1 MKFNVNFPSCN
12 KRKILCKPGEK
23 MPYTTEMF
31 STVKQE
37 KPINK
42 CKNNDHLSCY
52 KKISNSPSLPY
63 ACSYFYCT
71 Y

>member
-1 MKFNVNFPSCN
+1 MKLNVNFLSCY
-12 KRKILCKPGEK
+12 KKTILCKPGEK
-23 MPYTTEMF
+23 PPCTVKIF

-42 CKNNDHLSCY
+42 CKNNDHLSCS
-52 KKISNSPSLPY
+52 KKISNSPALPY
-63 ACSYFYCT
+63 ACSYFYCA